1 MTKMLLNNDIAQ
13 PILNRIVLLLPRTR
27 LLRKH
32 IPTLLLLM
40 FYLTAEHL
48 ITSPP
53 SKMMGVLSTL
63 KLLSFSRSYHSSSNL
78 QQALTLSS
86 LMGVGIDSQIPRSE
100 KDLNLL

>member
-1 MTKMLLNNDIAQ
+1 MLLNNDIAQ
-13 PILNRIVLLLPRTR
+13 PILNRIVLLLNI
-27 LLRKH
+27 LRKH
-32 IPTLLLLM
+32 IPISAH
-40 FYLTAEHL
+40 LT
-48 ITSPP
+48 
-53 SKMMGVLSTL
+53 VLPYGRIVNNNKISIL